1 MKLYTSG
8 AVQQLADYYVEN
20 GGEVFEVEE
29 GTLGWGLTLMV
40 RDGWKSAVVRET
52 YVNEWSSAHTVRM
65 YERLPKKYQKLIDE
79 F

>member
-8 AVQQLADYYVEN
+8 AIQQLADYYMEN

-29 GTLGWGLTLMV
+29 GALGWGLTLMV

-52 YVNEWSSAHTVRM
+52 YINEWSSAHTVRM
-65 YERLPKKYQKLIDE
+65 YERLPKKYQKFIDE

>member
-52 YVNEWSSAHTVRM
+52 YVNEWSSAHAVRM
-65 YERLPKKYQKLIDE
+65 YERLPKKYKKLIDK